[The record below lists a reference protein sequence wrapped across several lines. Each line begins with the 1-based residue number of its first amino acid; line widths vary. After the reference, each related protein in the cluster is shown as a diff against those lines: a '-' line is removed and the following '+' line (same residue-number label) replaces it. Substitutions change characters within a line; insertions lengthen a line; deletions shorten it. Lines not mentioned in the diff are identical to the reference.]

1 MAAKARG
8 VEEGSKAAPRRG
20 RPPLRDAARTRERIL
35 KTATAEFTEK
45 GYDGARVDEI
55 VRRAKISKNLVYHY
69 FDSKEQLFIEV
80 MEGMYRVMRER
91 QAEQSFADLSPE
103 EGMRKLVTFTF
114 QVFLEHPEVI
124 ALLNIENLHKAR
136 HIRRSKNIPALYNPL
151 IEAIDD
157 LLRRGQAAGVFRD
170 GVDPVDLYISIS
182 GLGYFY
188 LANRHTLGT
197 VFKTDLEAPARV
209 EQRLRHMNE
218 VILGYLRR

>member
-1 MAAKARG
+1 MAAKTRSGDQGA
-8 VEEGSKAAPRRG
+8 KAAPRRG

-103 EGMRKLVTFTF
+103 DDMRKLVTFTF
-114 QVFLEHPEVI
+114 QVFLDHPEVI

-136 HIRRSKNIPALYNPL
+136 HIRRSGNIPALYNPL
-151 IEAIDD
+151 IAAIED

-197 VFKTDLEAPARV
+197 VFKTDLEAPARI
-209 EQRLRHMNE
+209 EQRLTHMNE

>member
-1 MAAKARG
+1 MAAKTRS
-8 VEEGSKAAPRRG
+8 VEEVAKAAPRRG

-103 EGMRKLVTFTF
+103 DGMRKLVTFTF
-114 QVFLEHPEVI
+114 RVFLEQPEVI

-136 HIRRSKNIPALYNPL
+136 HIRRSRNIPALYNPL
-151 IEAIDD
+151 IAAIED

-197 VFKTDLEAPARV
+197 VFKTDLEAPARI
-209 EQRLRHMNE
+209 EQRLAHMNE